1 MKFQCYNSNASQSS
15 DTVEFCINRE
25 SESLS
30 IQKKQLA
37 DFTSLC
43 WDTYSSRLNET
54 SDKLFKAGESEYKIS
69 NPLIINKILSIDIPL
84 NLSLSVT
91 RDGSL
96 HYTFRFRENMT
107 LFVATHL
114 YLEEENHTYIE
125 FFKDDDLK
133 ISGHYP
139 LDVGL
144 ELFKER
150 FNEVKGRDY
159 IDYLPSDTLKLDTF
173 KIDCD

>member
-1 MKFQCYNSNASQSS
+1 MSLIYCNSNVISSQNKIELCTS
-15 DTVEFCINRE
+15 DENK
-25 SESLS
+25 SLN
-30 IQKKQLA
+30 IEKKQLL
-37 DFTSLC
+37 DLTGLC
-43 WDTYSSRLNET
+43 WSLYSPRLRET
-54 SDKLFKAGESEYKIS
+54 SDTLFEVGELEFRLS
-69 NPLIINKILSIDIPL
+69 NSVIIDKILEVDIPL

-125 FFKDDDLK
+125 FFKGDDLK

-144 ELFKER
+144 ELFKEC

-159 IDYLPSDTLKLDTF
+159 INYLPSHTLKLDTF